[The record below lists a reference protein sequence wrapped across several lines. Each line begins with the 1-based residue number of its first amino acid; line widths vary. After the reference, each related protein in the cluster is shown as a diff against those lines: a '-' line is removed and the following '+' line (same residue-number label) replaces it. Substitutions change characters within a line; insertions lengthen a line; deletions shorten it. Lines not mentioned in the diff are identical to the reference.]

1 MKRKITRLFF
11 FVENLFRW
19 KMSRIDADF
28 VMSVGPACRSAEA
41 LRRNK
46 LRTQSSPFDWMMC
59 YSLSTLTYFF
69 KNDFEDFFADVVD
82 MKCDK
87 NGKRLIKD
95 SRTGMVSMHDFPS
108 DQEVEAYFPVF
119 IERMNRRFLNV
130 KRKIENARNVV
141 FVAYREDEREEIVQF
156 LNEMDSLFKGK
167 NYVFVNMVNSNR
179 ESVSKYQIKNNLVLI
194 EISFLD
200 LPADGRADDWK
211 GNTKKWDYWLSLIK
225 KS

>member
-59 YSLSTLTYFF
+59 YSLSTLTNFF
-69 KNDFEDFFADVVD
+69 KNDFKDFFEDVVD

-108 DQEVEAYFPVF
+108 DQEVEAYYPVF
-119 IERMNRRFLNV
+119 IEKMNRRFLNV

-141 FVAYREDEREEIVQF
+141 FVAYREDEKGEIVQF
-156 LNEMDSLFKGK
+156 LNDMDSLFVGK
-167 NYVFVNMVNSNR
+167 KLFFVNIVNR
-179 ESVSKYQIKNNLVLI
+179 VKESIRRYEIKENLVLI
-194 EISFLD
+194 EISFSD
-200 LPADGRADDWK
+200 VSDKDADNWK
-211 GNTKKWDYWLSLIK
+211 GNLRKWDYWLSLIK
-225 KS
+225 KR